1 MSAETRL
8 RRKIFTGSALTI
20 GAYGA
25 SQLMRLASNLVLT
38 RLLFP
43 AAFGIMGIV
52 AVVLQGLQMFSDLG
66 VTSAVVRHPRGDD
79 EEFLRTAWSVQL
91 SRSFVVYG
99 LVVLSAYPVSRFYR
113 MPELMAL
120 LPVSG
125 LSVII
130 TGLASTALITKNRK
144 LELGPLTAIE
154 LGTQALGVGVTI
166 ALAWW
171 RPSVWSLV
179 AGSLVGVLAKTVLSH
194 AVLPGIV
201 HRFRVNRDYAQEVIK
216 FGRWILLS
224 SALTFIVAQGD
235 RAVLGRLLTPAQLGV
250 YSVAF
255 FLSQAVVEVVRS
267 IGARVLFPV
276 YAKLSADKPGNLR
289 RAVRR
294 ARTALLAVFL
304 PGVCILTLFGPWI
317 VRLLY
322 DARYADAGW
331 MLQILSVG
339 SIGSI
344 LSLTSNS
351 VLLSVGDSFRYAV
364 VLAFRSVLLI
374 AGMLIGSRLG
384 VAYLS
389 GPDRHIQGLLWGFVA
404 SSFLNYP
411 VLAWAIK
418 KYDVW
423 FPFIDLLAL
432 AVCAAI
438 ILAGFALF

>member
-8 RRKIFTGSALTI
+8 SRKVFTGSVWTI

-66 VTSAVVRHPRGDD
+66 VTSAAVRHPRGDD

-99 LVVLSAYPVSRFYR
+99 LVVLSAYPVARFYR
-113 MPELMAL
+113 MPELTSL

-179 AGSLVGVLAKTVLSH
+179 A
-194 AVLPGIV
+194 
-201 HRFRVNRDYAQEVIK
+201 
-216 FGRWILLS
+216 
-224 SALTFIVAQGD
+224 
-235 RAVLGRLLTPAQLGV
+235 
-250 YSVAF
+250 
-255 FLSQAVVEVVRS
+255 
-267 IGARVLFPV
+267 
-276 YAKLSADKPGNLR
+276 
-289 RAVRR
+289 
-294 ARTALLAVFL
+294 
-304 PGVCILTLFGPWI
+304 
-317 VRLLY
+317 
-322 DARYADAGW
+322 
-331 MLQILSVG
+331 
-339 SIGSI
+339 
-344 LSLTSNS
+344 
-351 VLLSVGDSFRYAV
+351 
-364 VLAFRSVLLI
+364 
-374 AGMLIGSRLG
+374 
-384 VAYLS
+384 
-389 GPDRHIQGLLWGFVA
+389 
-404 SSFLNYP
+404 
-411 VLAWAIK
+411 
-418 KYDVW
+418 
-423 FPFIDLLAL
+423 
-432 AVCAAI
+432 
-438 ILAGFALF
+438 